1 MAEPP
6 SRLETPSPP
15 AQPSSR
21 PEAHSYPAGTE
32 RLLITLAII
41 LGTLMGAIDMS
52 IINVALPDIRAS
64 LGVTLTEISWVATGY
79 LVAVVV
85 ILPLTDW
92 LSSVVG
98 RKRLY
103 IAAQIIFVTS
113 SLFCGQ
119 SHSLPELVFFRVTQ
133 GLGAGLMQPIAMATL
148 REVFP
153 PREQAMAMGLFGIA
167 ILLGPAIGP
176 TLGGWLTDNYGWPW
190 IFYINLP
197 IGAVA
202 VFMASQFIY
211 DPPYLKRQ
219 HVSSVDYIGILLLS
233 VGLASLQTVLSEG
246 QSKDWFDSA
255 FVLALTA
262 TAVVALLA
270 FTYWELRTR
279 RPAVD
284 LSILSNST
292 FTSGTMI
299 GGVLGLALFGSL
311 FLLPLFMQELLGYNA
326 MQSGLAMLPRS
337 IVMMIGMP
345 IAGRLYNHL
354 GPRAMIGSGLA
365 LTAVATLEMAR
376 FTLDTSYVGLVLPQ
390 VWQGLAFSLIF
401 VSLSTASLA
410 RVPRPRLT
418 NASALY
424 NLVRQL
430 GGSFGIAIIAT
441 MLEKHQQVAAVS
453 LGGNLSM
460 FNPAFVQ
467 RYQAISS
474 GLIGRG
480 VSAVQ
485 APRAAVALLDG
496 IVQRQAAVMAFD
508 YTFYI
513 VGVLFIIALPLIFLL
528 SPRRHAVPDAHV
540 E

>member
-1 MAEPP
+1 MAG
-6 SRLETPSPP
+6 P
-15 AQPSSR
+15 ALGQDT
-21 PEAHSYPAGTE
+21 HTYPVGAE
-32 RLLITLAII
+32 RLLVTVAVI

-92 LSSVVG
+92 LSSVLG

-103 IAAQIIFVTS
+103 IAAQVLFVTS
-113 SLFCGQ
+113 SLFCGL
-119 SHSLPELVFFRVTQ
+119 SHSLSVLVLFRVTQ
-133 GLGAGLMQPIAMATL
+133 GIGAGLMQPIAMATL
-148 REVFP
+148 REVYP

-197 IGAVA
+197 IGALA
-202 VFMASQFIY
+202 MFMASQFIY

-219 HVSSVDYIGILLLS
+219 HVSTVDYVGILLLS

-246 QSKDWFDSA
+246 QSKDWFTST
-255 FVLALTA
+255 FIVTLTA
-262 TAVVALLA
+262 VAVVTLLG
-270 FTYWELRTR
+270 FTYWELRTP

-284 LSILSNST
+284 LSILANST

-337 IVMMIGMP
+337 LVMMIGMP
-345 IAGRLYNHL
+345 IAGRLYNRL
-354 GPRAMIGSGLA
+354 GPRLMIGSGLA
-365 LTAVATLEMAR
+365 LTAVATLQMAR
-376 FTLDTSYVGLVLPQ
+376 FTAQTSYAGLVLPQ
-390 VWQGLAFSLIF
+390 MWQGLAFSLIF

-424 NLVRQL
+424 NLIRQL

-441 MLEKHQQVAAVS
+441 MLEKHQRIVACS
-453 LGGNLSM
+453 LGGNLNM
-460 FNPAFVQ
+460 FNPSFVS
-467 RYQAISS
+467 RYQAICA
-474 GLIGRG
+474 GLVGRG
-480 VSAVQ
+480 VPATQ
-485 APRAAVALLDG
+485 APRTAMKLLDG
-496 IVQRQAAVMAFD
+496 MVQQQAAVMAFD

-513 VGVLFIIALPLIFLL
+513 VGLLFIIALPLIFLL
-528 SPRRHAVPDAHV
+528 RPRRDAVPHGHA